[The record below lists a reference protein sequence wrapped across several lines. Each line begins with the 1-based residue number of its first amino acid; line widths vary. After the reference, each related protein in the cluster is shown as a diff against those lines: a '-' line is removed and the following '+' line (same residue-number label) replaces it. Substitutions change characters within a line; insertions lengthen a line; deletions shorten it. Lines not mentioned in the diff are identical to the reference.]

1 VVSFQLTLEL
11 YGFLPIIL
19 PIVSAI
25 IIAIIGKFTEN
36 KGFLGT
42 VNSLMI
48 LIATYFTIRNF
59 MTVLKTGVPIVA
71 SYNAY
76 LPPIGSC
83 LEIDLLSAF
92 FAMLFTFIGLCVS
105 IYSIGYMEKEGIRN
119 YFMLLSILI
128 ASLVGVVYAGDFF
141 TLFIFYEM
149 LGVSAYI
156 LVAFY
161 KNEEAIEAAVKY
173 LIMGAAG
180 SALILYGLAL
190 IYGLTGTLNMAL
202 VMKIMSNTQ
211 ISYELYPILVLF
223 LVGFGVKA
231 AIFPMHSWLPDAHPA
246 APSGISAMLSGVV
259 IKAGLYAMFRTL
271 FILFYGKN
279 VMQGYFWN
287 INISLIFAGIAVLT
301 VTIPNFIA
309 LVQKDIKRTLA
320 YSSIYNMGIVFAGIA
335 IGTKLAIAAALF
347 HILNHAVAKA
357 LLFMDSG
364 AFITEAKTREIEE
377 LRGIGKKMPVS
388 GLTFV
393 TGSLSLAGLPPLAG
407 FYSKFL
413 LIWAAILAIFDGNI
427 VGYIIA
433 ITLAINATVSLGYY
447 FGSLV
452 RNIWFVSEPSERA
465 KDAREFSKTIAVSE
479 ILLVIVIVCVSFL
492 PFIVMDIFT
501 KIVESLLNTNAYINA
516 VISS

>member
-1 VVSFQLTLEL
+1 MIFQFTLEI

-25 IIAIIGKFTEN
+25 IIALISKFKES
-36 KGFLGT
+36 KELLGT
-42 VNSLMI
+42 INSLI
-48 LIATYFTIRNF
+48 IIIATYFAVRNF
-59 MTVLKTGVPIVA
+59 MTVLETGRPIVS

-76 LPPIGSC
+76 LPPVGSC

-92 FAMLFTFIGLCVS
+92 FAVLFTFIGLCVS
-105 IYSIGYMEKEGIRN
+105 IYSIGYMEEEGIRS

-128 ASLVGVVYAGDFF
+128 ASLVGVAYSGDFF

-156 LVAFY
+156 LVAFN

-173 LIMGAAG
+173 FIMGAAG

-202 VMKIMSNTQ
+202 VMRIMSNTQ
-211 ISYELYPILVLF
+211 ISYELYPILILF
-223 LVGFGVKA
+223 LIGFGVKA

-279 VMQGYFWN
+279 VVPGYFWSN
-287 INISLIFAGIAVLT
+287 NISLIFASIAVLT

-320 YSSIYNMGIVFAGIA
+320 YSSIYNMGIIFSGIA

-347 HILNHAVAKA
+347 HILNHSIAKA
-357 LLFMDSG
+357 LLFMNSG
-364 AFITEAKTREIEE
+364 AFLTEAGTREIDK

-393 TGSLSLAGLPPLAG
+393 AGSLSLAGLPPLAG

-413 LIWAAILAIFDGNI
+413 VIWAAVLAMSDGNVI
-427 VGYIIA
+427 GYVIA
-433 ITLAINATVSLGYY
+433 ITLAINAVVSLGYY
-447 FGSLV
+447 FGSLIK
-452 RNIWFVSEPSERA
+452 NIWFVSEPSENA
-465 KDAREFSKTIAVSE
+465 KDAREFSKTIAISE
-479 ILLVIVIVCVSFL
+479 IILAIVIIGVSFL
-492 PFIVMDIFT
+492 PFMVMDVFVRI
-501 KIVESLLNTNAYINA
+501 IESLLDTNTYINA
-516 VISS
+516 IISS

>member
-1 VVSFQLTLEL
+1 MLNLQLTPGL

-19 PIVSAI
+19 PIASAVV
-25 IIAIIGKFTEN
+25 IAIIGKFTES
-36 KGFLGT
+36 KGLLGSINT
-42 VNSLMI
+42 LFI
-48 LIATYFTIRNF
+48 LIATYFAARNF
-59 MTVLKTGVPIVA
+59 ITILNTRTPIVA

-83 LEIDLLSAF
+83 LEIDLFSAF
-92 FAMLFTFIGLCVS
+92 FAVLFTFIGLCVS
-105 IYSIGYMEKEGIRN
+105 IYSIGYMEREGIRS

-141 TLFIFYEM
+141 TLFVFYEM

-173 LIMGAAG
+173 FIMGAAG

-190 IYGLTGTLNMAL
+190 VYGLTGTLNMAL
-202 VMKIMSNTQ
+202 VMRTMSNTQ
-211 ISYELYPILVLF
+211 LSYELYPILVLF
-223 LVGFGVKA
+223 VIGFGVKA

-279 VMQGYFWN
+279 AVQGYFWN
-287 INISLIFAGIAVLT
+287 MNISLIFAGIAVLT

-309 LVQKDIKRTLA
+309 LVQRDIKRTLA

-347 HILNHAVAKA
+347 HILNHAIAKA

-364 AFITEAKTREIEE
+364 AFITEAKTREIEK

-413 LIWAAILAIFDGNI
+413 VIWAAILAIFDGNI

-433 ITLAINATVSLGYY
+433 ITLAINAVVSLGYY

-452 RNIWFVSEPSERA
+452 RNIWFVSEPSENA
-465 KDAREFSKTIAVSE
+465 KDAKEFSKTIAISE
-479 ILLVIVIVCVSFL
+479 IILVIAIICVSFL
-492 PFIVMDIFT
+492 PFFIMDIFT
-501 KIVESLLNTNAYINA
+501 KIVESLLDTNAYISA
-516 VISS
+516 VISP

>member
-1 VVSFQLTLEL
+1 MLSFQLIPEL

-19 PIVSAI
+19 PIASAI
-25 IIAIIGKFTEN
+25 IIAIIGKFTES
-36 KGFLGT
+36 KELLGT
-42 VNSLMI
+42 INSLMI
-48 LIATYFTIRNF
+48 LIATYFATENFVTILN
-59 MTVLKTGVPIVA
+59 TGVPIVA
-71 SYNAY
+71 SYDAF

-105 IYSIGYMEKEGIRN
+105 IYSIGYMEREEIRN
-119 YFMLLSILI
+119 YFMLLSILV

-141 TLFIFYEM
+141 TLFVFYEM

-173 LIMGAAG
+173 FIMGAAG

-190 IYGLTGTLNMAL
+190 TYGLTGTLNMAL
-202 VMKIMSNTQ
+202 VMKIMSNAQ
-211 ISYELYPILVLF
+211 LSYELYPILILF
-223 LVGFGVKA
+223 LIGFGVKA

-279 VMQGYFWN
+279 ALQGYFWDLH
-287 INISLIFAGIAVLT
+287 ISLIFAVIAVLT

-309 LVQKDIKRTLA
+309 LVQRDIKRTLA

-335 IGTKLAIAAALF
+335 VGTKLAIAAALF

-357 LLFMDSG
+357 LLFMNSG
-364 AFITEAKTREIEE
+364 AFITEAKTRGISE

-413 LIWAAILAIFDGNI
+413 VIWAALLAIFDGNI

-433 ITLAINATVSLGYY
+433 IALAVNAVVSLGYY
-447 FGSLV
+447 FGALV
-452 RNIWFVSEPSERA
+452 RNIWFVSEHSEKV
-465 KDAREFSKTIAVSE
+465 KDAKEFSRTIVISE
-479 ILLVIVIVCVSFL
+479 ILLVIVIILVSFL
-492 PFIVMDIFT
+492 PFFIMDIFT
-501 KIVESLLNTNAYINA
+501 KIVESLLNTNAYISA
-516 VISS
+516 VVSS